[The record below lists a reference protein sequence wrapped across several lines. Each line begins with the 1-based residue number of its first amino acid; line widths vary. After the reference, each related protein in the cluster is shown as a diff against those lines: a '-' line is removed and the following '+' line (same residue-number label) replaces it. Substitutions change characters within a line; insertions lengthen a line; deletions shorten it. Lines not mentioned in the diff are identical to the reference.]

1 MGLGALVSAVLEE
14 PNFLQDPQKSAEE
27 LWAIKPQSMLQNRPA
42 ANGAIMRTAP
52 IGLIFYHSLSDVISK
67 TIEACKVTHADPR
80 CTASCVALTLAI
92 ALSLR
97 GYDCQSIFEGAER
110 GGLEVLRNEFI
121 EASEKGL
128 LSEEEI
134 LDSGWEDLDEES
146 IYDKYAQEFKDHL
159 HGNWETLDLD
169 EGYKDTKKMNK
180 IGYTFK
186 CMGAA
191 FHALRLADTYQK
203 EKKGDIFR
211 TIIEEIAGEGGDAD
225 TNGAAAGGLIGA
237 FLGYKNQFPSNWI
250 TNLADAPVL
259 EQAIQHVN
267 ELSKAHEENLL
278 TQSK

>member
-1 MGLGALVSAVLEE
+1 MHGFRSSCGLCIKAS
-14 PNFLQDPQKSAEE
+14 NFLEDPIKSAEE
-27 LWAIKPQSMLQNRPA
+27 LWAVEPQKLIQNRPA

-52 IGLIFYHSLSDVISK
+52 IGLIFYHSLSDVITN
-67 TIEACKVTHADPR
+67 TIEACQVTHTDPR
-80 CTASCVALTLAI
+80 CAASCVALTLAI

-97 GYDCQSIFEGAER
+97 GYDCQSIFEAAEK
-110 GGLEVLRNEFI
+110 GGLEVLKNEFI
-121 EASEKGL
+121 KVSKKGL

-203 EKKGDIFR
+203 EKKGIFSER
-211 TIIEEIAGEGGDAD
+211 LLKKLPEREEMLIQTELLPEG
-225 TNGAAAGGLIGA
+225 L
-237 FLGYKNQFPSNWI
+237 
-250 TNLADAPVL
+250 L
-259 EQAIQHVN
+259 EPF
-267 ELSKAHEENLL
+267 
-278 TQSK
+278 